1 MVISLKPCSML
12 APSGRRNWQLVS
24 PWESADLINKWCDS
38 SLQLWIDMIM
48 MRVLKYVNPPLDVWP
63 DPHMV

>member
-1 MVISLKPCSML
+1 M
-12 APSGRRNWQLVS
+12 S
-24 PWESADLINKWCDS
+24 PWESADLITKWCDS
-38 SLQLWIDMIM
+38 GLQLWIDMIM